1 LCIGASAP
9 LNDFWRIGR
18 KLKLIQMRKF
28 TMKKIHALTA
38 MAASLLFST
47 GAMAQV
53 SSSQSGQ
60 MSATVLSQE
69 ITLTEVESLSFGT
82 LLPYGR
88 PGYIRINTNGV
99 TQGVSALSTAD
110 GAPSLWTVEGIGN
123 APYDITMPV
132 TAEVTDAVGNNMTVN
147 NFRRTGS
154 TTQLYLD
161 AAGDASFYIGADL
174 RVGANQPAGSYNGS
188 YQVTVS
194 YN

>member
-53 SSSQSGQ
+53 SDQVDGQ
-60 MSATVLSQE
+60 MSATVLTQE
-69 ITLTEVESLSFGT
+69 ITLTQVESLRFGT
-82 LLPYGR
+82 VLPFGR
-88 PGYIRINTNGV
+88 NGWIRIATNGV
-99 TQGVSALSTAD
+99 TSDSNALSTAD
-110 GAPSLWTVEGIGN
+110 GAPSLWTIEGIN
-123 APYDITMPV
+123 SAPYDIAMPL
-132 TAEVTDAVGNNMTVN
+132 TAEVADGAGNIMAVN
-147 NFRRTGS
+147 NFKRTGGIG
-154 TTQLYLD
+154 QLFLD
-161 AAGDASFYIGADL
+161 AAGEASFAIGADL
-174 RVGANQPAGSYNGS
+174 QVGKNQPAGDYTGT